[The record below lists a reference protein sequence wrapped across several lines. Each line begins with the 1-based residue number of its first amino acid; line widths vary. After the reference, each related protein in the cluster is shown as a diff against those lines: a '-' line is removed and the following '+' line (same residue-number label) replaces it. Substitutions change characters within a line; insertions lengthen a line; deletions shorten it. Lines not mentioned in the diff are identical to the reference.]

1 MKFRN
6 KATRE
11 IIKLERRK
19 DNLVGF
25 TCNYVS
31 GFKVGDS
38 ISIRIMS
45 PQNRIIESK
54 IKNIVGSEMIID
66 NPDGNEYIASLMKIE
81 YDGFNEL
88 RISPK
93 DSAPWFAF
101 IKVENE
107 E

>member
-6 KATRE
+6 KVTRE
-11 IIKLERRK
+11 IIDVKKGNE
-19 DNLVGF
+19 NLVGYK
-25 TCNYVS
+25 CNYVS
-31 GFKVGDS
+31 GFKVGDN
-38 ISIRIMS
+38 ISIKIMS

-54 IKNIVGSEMIID
+54 IKSLTNSEMIID
-66 NPDGNEYIASLMKIE
+66 NPDGNEYVASLMKIE